1 MMVKENA
8 MTDASKREANSN
20 VADPRL
26 YVLPDPIEVINNMDG
41 NTRAPLTSI
50 QLWEVE
56 DGPVV
61 IDAPSGESRI
71 FLRAA
76 GKGWTRGRRCLK
88 EGRCHLRCLKK
99 DGPVWFRS
107 KNT

>member
-50 QLWEVE
+50 QLW
-56 DGPVV
+56 GGRRR
-61 IDAPSGESRI
+61 SGGHRRTVGREANFSSD
-71 FLRAA
+71 AA
-76 GKGWTRGRRCLK
+76 GKEWTRGRRFLK
-88 EGRCHLRCLKK
+88 EGRCRLRCLRQ
-99 DGPVWFRS
+99 DGP
-107 KNT
+107 